1 MSAHPFHS
9 WSALIYGSYNLFRKK
24 KNEFMTMSFLCI
36 LFLLSKSTYFAFD
49 IKIICWEKISSD
61 FFSDHT
67 ISDIK
72 QSVKILLALD
82 FLRQTPQD
90 NVRRDDWL
98 TNHPKWHEKAFSHK
112 KYRNIFFFLFS
123 RQNARHIFLM
133 PFSFL
138 HFTLYSVCYD
148 KIVLNKWLGGSQYK
162 HECVPTLP
170 RNM

>member
-1 MSAHPFHS
+1 MNS
-9 WSALIYGSYNLFRKK
+9 WLWVFCLF
-24 KNEFMTMSFLCI
+24 C
-36 LFLLSKSTYFAFD
+36 FLLSKSTYILCFWHKNNMLRKKF
-49 IKIICWEKISSD
+49 KW

>member
-1 MSAHPFHS
+1 MVHIICSE
-9 WSALIYGSYNLFRKK
+9 K
-24 KNEFMTMSFLCI
+24 KNEFMTMRFLCI
-36 LFLLSKSTYFAFD
+36 MFLLSKSTYFAFD
-49 IKIICWEKISSD
+49 IKIICWEKNLSD
-61 FFSDHT
+61 LFSDHT